1 MWQVSRAERL
11 DPDQVKALQQ
21 QRLRKLVAHV
31 LAKSRFYA
39 AYYREHGITA
49 DVLDEIQLADLPPI
63 NKEIMM
69 ANFDA
74 LVCDPAITRAGVE
87 KFLSDSSDLKARY
100 QGRYHVAH
108 TSGSTGSLG
117 IFVYGRRDWDLMQ
130 ALVGARILRYR
141 PTIGR
146 IRHAFILKTDGH
158 YGGVK
163 LCQGAPGIAFRQQ
176 ALSIAAPI
184 DQTLREVQ
192 RFQPHLLAGYG
203 SGLCLLAQQQLAG
216 RIHIRPARVM
226 SSGEPLTEE
235 MARTIRDA
243 FQVTPI
249 DVYAAS
255 ESLAIGISCCHNRGI
270 HLFDDWHG
278 IELTDDKGRPAQP
291 GCCGR
296 LVLTNL
302 YNYTQPL
309 IRYQMSD
316 EIRVA
321 DGGQRTEDGSQKT
334 AGISSPPPAS
344 GRCPCGSP
352 FQLVERIAGRT
363 EEILWFE
370 RPDGTSEYLHPFIIA
385 GLHVPGIERWQI
397 VQTGANELLVR
408 LKSTLDAETA
418 VRRAR
423 EEIAAILRCKRLEQL
438 ITTRIVVVDE
448 IPNDPNTGKCRFAI
462 PLKDAQLCVSTAS

>member
-1 MWQVSRAERL
+1 
-11 DPDQVKALQQ
+11 
-21 QRLRKLVAHV
+21 
-31 LAKSRFYA
+31 
-39 AYYREHGITA
+39 
-49 DVLDEIQLADLPPI
+49 VLDEIQLADLPPI

-74 LVCDPAITRAGVE
+74 LVCDPAVTRAGVE
-87 KFLSDSSDLKARY
+87 KFLRERSDLKARY

-117 IFVYGRRDWDLMQ
+117 IFVYGPRDWDRMQ
-130 ALVGARILRYR
+130 ALVGARLLRYR
-141 PTIGR
+141 PTVGR

-176 ALSIAAPI
+176 ALSITAPL
-184 DQTLREVQ
+184 DQVLRKVQ

-216 RIHIRPARVM
+216 KIHIRPSRVM
-226 SSGEPLTEE
+226 SSGEPLTPE
-235 MARTIRDA
+235 MAQTIRDA
-243 FQVTPI
+243 FHVAPS

-255 ESLAIGISCCHNRGI
+255 ESLAIGVSCRHGRGI

-278 IELTDDKGRPAQP
+278 IELIDGKGHPAKP
-291 GCCGR
+291 GCCGQ

-316 EIRVA
+316 EIA
-321 DGGQRTEDGSQKT
+321 
-334 AGISSPPPAS
+334 PAPS
-344 GRCPCGSP
+344 VQGPTDGRCSCGSP

-385 GLHVPGIERWQI
+385 GIHAPGIEKWQI

-408 LKSTLDAETA
+408 IKITIDPETA

-423 EEIAAILRCKRLEQL
+423 EEMAAILRRKRLEQT
-438 ITTRIVVVDE
+438 ITIRTEVVPE
-448 IPNDPNTGKCRFAI
+448 IPSDPNTGKCRFAI
-462 PLKDAQLCVSTAS
+462 PLKDAQPCVATTL